1 VLKKGLLL
9 ISILYTVVLTTLCL
23 VRLDNM
29 PNVGVTFSD
38 KIFHLLAYVV
48 LTFLWINTILYKFE
62 LKKQSAILYGAI
74 FCIIF
79 GIVIEVLQGS
89 LTSYR
94 SSDFY
99 DVVAN
104 TCGVLL
110 TVLFLSIKK
119 LAVIKK

>member
-1 VLKKGLLL
+1 
-9 ISILYTVVLTTLCL
+9 
-23 VRLDNM
+23 M

-110 TVLFLSIKK
+110 TVFFLSIKK
-119 LAVIKK
+119 SAVIKK

>member
-1 VLKKGLLL
+1 
-9 ISILYTVVLTTLCL
+9 
-23 VRLDNM
+23 M
-29 PNVGVTFSD
+29 PNIRVSFGD

-48 LTFLWINTILYKFE
+48 LTFLWVNTLSYTFK
-62 LKKQSAILYGAI
+62 LKKESAILYGAV
-74 FCIIF
+74 FCIVF
-79 GIVIEVLQGS
+79 GIVIEVLQGNV
-89 LTSYR
+89 TSYR

-119 LAVIKK
+119 SVVIKK